1 MELMK
6 IIEHNEIYREEL
18 DKVID
23 EERVRL
29 DKKDDKL
36 LDREVSNKNNKEFDI
51 IAAYNK
57 KVASLKAKFLKVS

>member
-23 EERVRL
+23 EERVSL

-51 IAAYNK
+51 IGI
-57 KVASLKAKFLKVS
+57 